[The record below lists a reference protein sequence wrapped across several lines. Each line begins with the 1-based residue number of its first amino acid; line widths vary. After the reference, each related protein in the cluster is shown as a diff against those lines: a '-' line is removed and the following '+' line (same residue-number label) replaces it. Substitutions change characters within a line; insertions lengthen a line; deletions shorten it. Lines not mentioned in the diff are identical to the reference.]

1 MKIIYIYKSYYFR
14 TIFTKAYLNLNQM
27 DLSIIRYNDNEMN
40 IYCTLVTLRLIL
52 LISDYLNVNRE
63 AFKHNKIQRP

>member
-1 MKIIYIYKSYYFR
+1 MKIIYIYKPYYFR

-27 DLSIIRYNDNEMN
+27 DLSITRYNDYEMN

-52 LISDYLNVNRE
+52 LISDYLNVNPE
-63 AFKHNKIQRP
+63 AFKHNKIQTP